1 LVGAGAQLTLQG
13 GAADAQERHPAVL
26 AGMLTLDDAS
36 SHVPEPAAPLLL
48 GSELAEM
55 IIVLRSQRAPA
66 LRRRGRRT

>member
-1 LVGAGAQLTLQG
+1 
-13 GAADAQERHPAVL
+13 
-26 AGMLTLDDAS
+26 MLTLDDAS